1 MKHFFETSSNYGTI
15 KYAFPSAYK
24 CECGKVLFANDHNID
39 TIVQNHTKDQTIKCN
54 TIVCS
59 CGRAHR
65 VEYTETRA
73 VIISTAHDLLIEY
86 DATVSATS
94 EIVGTPIHIDEVHVS
109 TDRKNRPS
117 QIKTLR
123 EYDLETVLDLASV
136 GCFNN
141 NSLLDNIGF
150 TLVLMFSLLK
160 TICKDVGSIIEDI
173 FDSDIVLVILA
184 VLIAI
189 GIIGGII
196 ALNVFAL
203 SDTANPLLICFTGL
217 VDVFIFFIFVILPA
231 GASR

>member
-1 MKHFFETSSNYGTI
+1 MKHFETSSNYDTI
-15 KYAFPSAYK
+15 RYAFPSAYK
-24 CECGKVLFANDHNID
+24 CECGKVLFANNHNIE
-39 TIVQNHTKDQTIKCN
+39 TIVKDHAEDQTIECT

-65 VEYTETRA
+65 VEYTKTRTV
-73 VIISTAHDLLIEY
+73 VISIDYDHLIEY
-86 DATVSATS
+86 DAKVSATS
-94 EIVGTPIHIDEVHVS
+94 EVVGTPIHIDEMLVS

-117 QIKTLR
+117 KIKTLLK
-123 EYDLETVLDLASV
+123 YDLETVLDLTSV

-141 NSLLDNIGF
+141 NSFLDSICF
-150 TLVLMFSLLK
+150 TLVLMLNALK
-160 TICKDVGSIIEDI
+160 TICKDVGYVVGEF
-173 FDSDIVLVILA
+173 FDSDIVRVILA

-196 ALNVFAL
+196 VLNIFAQ

-217 VDVFIFFIFVILPA
+217 VDAFIFFMFAVLAA

>member
-1 MKHFFETSSNYGTI
+1 MKHFETSSNYDTI
-15 KYAFPSAYK
+15 RYAFPSAYK
-24 CECGKVLFANDHNID
+24 CECGKVLFANNHNIE
-39 TIVQNHTKDQTIKCN
+39 TIVKNHAEDQTIKCN

-65 VEYTETRA
+65 VEYTKTRTV
-73 VIISTAHDLLIEY
+73 VISIDYDYLIEY
-86 DATVSATS
+86 DAKVSATS
-94 EIVGTPIHIDEVHVS
+94 EVVGTPIYIDEVHVS

-117 QIKTLR
+117 HIKTLS
-123 EYDLETVLDLASV
+123 EYDLETVLDLESV

-141 NSLLDNIGF
+141 NSSFDKACFNF
-150 TLVLMFSLLK
+150 VLMFNLVK
-160 TICKDVGSIIEDI
+160 TICKNIGSALGEF
-173 FDSDIVLVILA
+173 FDSDIVRVILG

-196 ALNVFAL
+196 VLNVFAQ

-217 VDVFIFFIFVILPA
+217 VDAFIFFMFAVLAA